1 MQIELK
7 YKTPIEWAHNV
18 VENIDEFLQDHA
30 DAERKV
36 SNMCMSF
43 IAKYPNRKAMLDM
56 TIDPGYQKIHIHR
69 DAGLEGQLNIETLDN
84 LL

>member
-1 MQIELK
+1 MQFELK
-7 YKTPIEWAHNV
+7 YKTPIDWAHHV

-43 IAKYPNRKAMLDM
+43 IAKYPNRHEI
-56 TIDPGYQKIHIHR
+56 ID
-69 DAGLEGQLNIETLDN
+69 
-84 LL
+84 